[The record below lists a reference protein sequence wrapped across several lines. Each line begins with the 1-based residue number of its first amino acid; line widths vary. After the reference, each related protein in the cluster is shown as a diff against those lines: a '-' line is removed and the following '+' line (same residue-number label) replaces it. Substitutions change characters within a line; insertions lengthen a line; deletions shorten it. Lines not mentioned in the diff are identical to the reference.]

1 MFVGFCKVEVNPFEP
16 VHNHAVALFELAANV
31 AVPPLHM
38 TPPLVAPVDD
48 GTGFTETTVVYTMF
62 GLQPLPTLLT
72 VSEYVVVTVG
82 VFDGLCKEEVNP
94 FEPIHNQAV
103 ALLELACKVAVPP
116 LHIGPLFVSPVED
129 GVGFTETI
137 VV

>member
-1 MFVGFCKVEVNPFEP
+1 MFDGFCNVDVNPFD
-16 VHNHAVALFELAANV
+16 
-31 AVPPLHM
+31 PLH
-38 TPPLVAPVDD
+38 D
-48 GTGFTETTVVYTMF
+48 
-62 GLQPLPTLLT
+62 
-72 VSEYVVVTVG
+72 
-82 VFDGLCKEEVNP
+82 
-94 FEPIHNQAV
+94 QAV